1 MVGLFEEFLG
11 ASRRMT
17 DVSSIAVYCGSRV
30 GALPAYAEAARDLG
44 RCMVTRGVDLVFGGG
59 RVGIMGELADTILE
73 GGGKVTGVIPHFLDQ
88 LEVGHEGVTELI
100 RVDNMHSRKATMF
113 TRADAFVI
121 LPGGLGTLEEFFEV
135 VTWKQLQLH
144 QKPIVVLNVAGC
156 WSRLT
161 ELTSDIVTAGF
172 AHEKIANLFT
182 VVETV
187 DDIFQVI
194 NQVPT
199 PDSGSLEQRF

>member
-1 MVGLFEEFLG
+1 
-11 ASRRMT
+11 MT

-30 GALPAYAEAARDLG
+30 GTSQAYAEAARDLG
-44 RCMVTRGVDLVFGGG
+44 RGMVARGVDLVFGGG
-59 RVGIMGELADTILE
+59 RVGIMGEIADTVLE
-73 GGGKVTGVIPHFLDQ
+73 GGGKVTGVIPHFLDE
-88 LEVGHEGVTELI
+88 LEVGHEKVTELI
-100 RVDNMHSRKATMF
+100 RVDNMHIRKATMF
-113 TRADAFVI
+113 NRADAFVI

-144 QKPIVVLNVAGC
+144 QKPIVVLNVAEC

-182 VVETV
+182 MVETV

-194 NQVPT
+194 SEAPT
-199 PDSGSLEQRF
+199 REHRSLEDRL

>member
-1 MVGLFEEFLG
+1 ML
-11 ASRRMT
+11 MT
-17 DVSSIAVYCGSRV
+17 HVSSIAVFCGSRI

-44 RCMVTRGVDLVFGGG
+44 RGMVVRGVDLVFGGG

-73 GGGKVTGVIPHFLDQ
+73 GGGNVTGVIPHFLDR
-88 LEVGHEGVTELI
+88 LEVSHETVTELI
-100 RVDNMHSRKATMF
+100 RVDDMHIRKATMF
-113 TRADAFVI
+113 RRADAFVI

-156 WSRLT
+156 WSRLA

-172 AHEKIANLFT
+172 AHEKITNLF
-182 VVETV
+182 VMAETI
-187 DDIFQVI
+187 DEIFQHI
-194 NQVPT
+194 SDAP
-199 PDSGSLEQRF
+199 SLEHRSLDERL